1 MKTMTCKQLGG
12 ACDEAFSA
20 NTFDEIVNMS
30 KNHGMKMFK
39 QKDKRHLD
47 AMEKISLLIPL
58 RLLQQQHHQ
67 GELYQ
72 QREDYQNQKGFQQ

>member
-12 ACDEAFSA
+12 ACDKAFSA

-47 AMEKISLLIPL
+47 AMEKISLLM
-58 RLLQQQHHQ
+58 Q
-67 GELYQ
+67 
-72 QREDYQNQKGFQQ
+72 DQNKMEEWFNKKKEEFNAL

>member
-12 ACDEAFSA
+12 ACDKAFST
-20 NTFDEIVNMS
+20 NTFDEIINMS

-47 AMEKISLLIPL
+47 AMEKISLLM
-58 RLLQQQHHQ
+58 QDQNKM
-67 GELYQ
+67 E
-72 QREDYQNQKGFQQ
+72 EWFNQKKEEFNAL

>member
-47 AMEKISLLIPL
+47 AMEKLAYSCKIRTKWRSGLIKKKKSLMHCKII
-58 RLLQQQHHQ
+58 HQ
-67 GELYQ
+67 S
-72 QREDYQNQKGFQQ
+72 

>member
-12 ACDEAFSA
+12 ACDKAFSA
-20 NTFDEIVNMS
+20 NTFDEIIYMS

-47 AMEKISLLIPL
+47 AMEKISLLM
-58 RLLQQQHHQ
+58 QDQNKM
-67 GELYQ
+67 E
-72 QREDYQNQKGFQQ
+72 EWFNQKKEEFNAL